1 MNKENFWNLARKVL
15 INKYAITIYV
25 FAVIMI
31 IPCELAG
38 GVALVI
44 FALLLWGSVIAFLV
58 LSIIIAI
65 KKKNAKRNKSY

>member
-1 MNKENFWNLARKVL
+1 MGF
-15 INKYAITIYV
+15 IS
-25 FAVIMI
+25 FAVNMI
-31 IPCELAG
+31 LSCELAG
-38 GVALVI
+38 GISLVI